1 MLIYDL
7 LEGRGFF
14 NENKGFRALILAATL
29 YFFGRENPWKSCFG
43 TTSMVMLEAKL
54 EEEEGEDEDIKS
66 IKNL

>member
-14 NENKGFRALILAATL
+14 NENKGFEALILAATL

-54 EEEEGEDEDIKS
+54 
-66 IKNL
+66 

>member
-14 NENKGFRALILAATL
+14 NENKGFEALILAATL
-29 YFFGRENPWKSCFG
+29 YFFGRENPWK
-43 TTSMVMLEAKL
+43 SMVMLEAKL

>member
-7 LEGRGFF
+7 LEGRRFF

-54 EEEEGEDEDIKS
+54 EEEDEDIKS